1 MQRTSHA
8 VEDFLRNNPG
18 RPAPLDPKNPAGIF
32 IKPLNEYP
40 QSPMTSEQ
48 SRMFMSMN
56 LIPES
61 DVPKLAED
69 LKDYFAFQVLQ
80 GRLKMMGVEVTV
92 PVMAF
97 LSVLFPKPGEMVAFA
112 HAIYHSKRRDPG
124 VLGKPYDMTALAYDF
139 PEGFPNEKIF
149 EFAWDSQKVKGA
161 DNGYDLHYI
170 FKATKDNPWID
181 PVPGEVEA

>member
-1 MQRTSHA
+1 MQRTSQT
-8 VEDFLRNNPG
+8 VEDFLRANPG
-18 RPAPLDPKNPAGIF
+18 RPAPLDLKNPAGTF

-48 SRMFMSMN
+48 SRMYMSMN

-61 DVPKLAED
+61 DVPKLADD
-69 LKDYFAFQVLQ
+69 LKTYFPFQVLE
-80 GRLKMMGVEVTV
+80 GRLKMIGVAVTV

-97 LSVLFPKPGEMVAFA
+97 LSVVFPTPGAMVAFA
-112 HAIYHSKRRDPG
+112 HSIYHSKRRDPG

-139 PEGFPNEKIF
+139 PDGFPNEKVF
-149 EFAWDSQKVKGA
+149 EFAWDSQKVKQG
-161 DNGYDLHYI
+161 DNGFDLHHI

-181 PVPGEVEA
+181 PVPGTVEA